1 MGGWNVKR
9 AVCIGSCAI
18 VAAFAILVG
27 GERMASG
34 VQTEH
39 HYEGETAE
47 NDYGRK
53 GVFEV
58 GGSVAFAWN
67 KDIWDLDLTPSL
79 GYFVADRVQLSLL
92 IGISYESARLPDGT
106 RGHQSRGTVLVEPSY
121 HLPLCDMLL
130 VFGGLGAGLAY
141 NGSNPAFALEPR
153 IGLNVEVGRSGV
165 FSPAFAM
172 PILFGSGQGGPI
184 DDSANVLLGVV
195 FEAGFTTTF

>member
-1 MGGWNVKR
+1 MNVKR
-9 AVCIGSCAI
+9 AVCIGSCAATA
-18 VAAFAILVG
+18 VFGILTV
-27 GERMASG
+27 GERTAAA
-34 VQTEH
+34 VETEH

-53 GVFEV
+53 GVFEL
-58 GGSVAFAWN
+58 GGSVGFAWN

-79 GYFVADRVQLSLL
+79 GYFVVDRIQLSLL

-106 RGHQSRGTVLVEPSY
+106 RGHESRGSILVEPSY
-121 HLPLCDMLL
+121 HLPVCDTLL

-141 NGSNPAFALEPR
+141 NGSNPAFNLQPR
-153 IGLNVEVGRSGV
+153 VGLNVEIGRSGV
-165 FSPAFAM
+165 FTPAFSM

-184 DDSANVLLGVV
+184 EDPATVLVGLV